1 VSALDESTLFRLDG
15 RTAIVTGASSG
26 LGDRFARVLAGAG
39 ATVVAAARRRERIE
53 RLAGEINGI
62 AVECDVTD
70 PDGRAHLVEA
80 ALETGR
86 IDVLVN
92 NAGTVN
98 TDRAEDE
105 TPADVERVIGTNLTA
120 VFALCQAAGRAMLE
134 QGHGS
139 IVNIASVYGL
149 VSSERE
155 RAASYVASK
164 HGVVGLTRDF
174 AVQWARKGV
183 RVNAIAPGFFR
194 SEMTAARID
203 DERWLE
209 WMRNRVPFGRPGREA
224 ELDGALL
231 FLASDASSYVT
242 GAVIPVDGGMTAA

>member
-1 VSALDESTLFRLDG
+1 M
-15 RTAIVTGASSG
+15 TGASSG
-26 LGDRFARVLAGAG
+26 LGARFARVLAGAG
-39 ATVVAAARRRERIE
+39 ATVVVAARRKDRIE
-53 RLAGEINGI
+53 LLAEDINGI

-70 PDGRAHLVEA
+70 EAGRARLLEA
-80 ALETGR
+80 AVETGR
-86 IDVLVN
+86 LDVLVN

-98 TDRAEDE
+98 TDRAEAE
-105 TPADVERVIGTNLTA
+105 SAADLERVIATNLTA
-120 VFALCQAAGRAMLE
+120 VFQLCQAAGRVMIE
-134 QGHGS
+134 QGSGS

-183 RVNAIAPGFFR
+183 RVNAIAPGFFP
-194 SEMTAARID
+194 SEMTAARINE
-203 DERWLE
+203 ERWLE
-209 WMRNRVPFGRPGREA
+209 WMRNRVPFGRPGREE
-224 ELDGALL
+224 ELDGVLL

-242 GAVIPVDGGMTAA
+242 GTVIPVDGGMTAA